1 MVLRG
6 IQTFK
11 RAKRSCKKMSLHEF
25 GTRIIW
31 ADEICVNK
39 GKVHIK
45 DTSLVARGG
54 ALVQRLKR
62 HTAYKIQMD
71 WTQSRRTGHRSQI
84 ILILIFLVAKQL

>member
-1 MVLRG
+1 
-6 IQTFK
+6 
-11 RAKRSCKKMSLHEF
+11 MSLHEF

-45 DTSLVARGG
+45 DTSLVAQG

-71 WTQSRRTGHRSQI
+71 WTQSRRTGHQTTQNRSHLQLI
-84 ILILIFLVAKQL
+84 IYFRAEV